1 MFLDSVAMMAPRWG
15 WSSIDDGIYKH
26 FAPLELADE
35 PIRLMRGVGIE
46 QDFKYLCLVS
56 LEVMIFAWVVPV

>member
-1 MFLDSVAMMAPRWG
+1 MFLDSLAMMPPRWG

-35 PIRLMRGVGIE
+35 SAPGAL
-46 QDFKYLCLVS
+46 
-56 LEVMIFAWVVPV
+56 FAEKNYITAGGANVAGSARSC